1 MNIQSIQ
8 NCCAPN
14 TNCAKNNYTNAPAF
28 GSDKFRGIYSNL
40 NELKSDL
47 KEVGEN
53 FKLGQVIKKGFR
65 TLAQKASDG
74 LAKLAK
80 DKEPP
85 KQD

>member
-1 MNIQSIQ
+1 MNIQPIQ
-8 NCCAPN
+8 NCCSPN
-14 TNCAKNNYTNAPAF
+14 TNCVKINYASTSSF
-28 GSDKFRGIYSNL
+28 GADKLKGIYSNL
-40 NELKSDL
+40 NEVKADL
-47 KEVGEN
+47 KEVSEN
-53 FKLGQVIKKGFR
+53 FKLGQIIKKGFR